1 MAIEQIK
8 DKNNNII
15 ALLKTEGYFTVL
27 TTVTGKLLGR
37 YNPKFGPRGA
47 TFDASNNFVGEGNQ
61 VMRLL
66 K

>member
-1 MAIEQIK
+1 MAIEPIK
-8 DKNNNII
+8 DKNNNVI
-15 ALLKTEGYFTVL
+15 AWLKTEGAFTVL

-37 YNPKFGPRGA
+37 YNHHSKC
-47 TFDASNNFVGEGNQ
+47 TMDASNNFFGAGNQ

>member
-8 DKNNNII
+8 DKNNKII

-37 YNPKFGPRGA
+37 YNPHSGPRGA
-47 TFDASNNFVGEGNQ
+47 HS
-61 VMRLL
+61 
-66 K
+66 

>member
-1 MAIEQIK
+1 MYTTENIK

-15 ALLKTEGYFTVL
+15 ALLKEDSNYIVL

-37 YNPKFGPRGA
+37 YNKKSKC
-47 TFDASNNFVGEGNQ
+47 TLDASNNFAGAGNQ

>member
-1 MAIEQIK
+1 MYTTENIK

-15 ALLKTEGYFTVL
+15 ALLKEDPNYIVL
-27 TTVTGKLLGR
+27 SAVSGKLLGR
-37 YNPKFGPRGA
+37 YNKNSKS
-47 TFDASNNFVGEGNQ
+47 TLDASNNFAGAGNQ